1 MRNFILEIITVIFGG
16 NNIYLIA
23 VDEQRVMISRSA
35 LAPRLE
41 VSSIQLKCHPAA
53 AAVHTNVT
61 EKNYQH
67 FSASPNS
74 SCLGSRARNEPSRR
88 FHNHG
93 EGPYLTRA

>member
-67 FSASPNS
+67 FSVSPNS
-74 SCLGSRARNEPSRR
+74 SCL
-88 FHNHG
+88 
-93 EGPYLTRA
+93 